1 MDVVNTLISF
11 LEEILNLIVNSAIL
25 LFEYIGVGVIILAG
39 IHGLIDC
46 VKQRPDTRLH
56 LAKGLALGLEF
67 KMGSEI
73 LRTVVLRSMDELL
86 IVAGIIALRAA
97 LTLLIHWEIKNEEQ
111 DSAQA
116 MSKVKLPDET
126 N

>member
-1 MDVVNTLISF
+1 MSF

>member
-1 MDVVNTLISF
+1 MISTCITL
-11 LEEILNLIVNSAIL
+11 LETVLNNIVNLAIL
-25 LFEYIGVGVIILAG
+25 FFEYVGVGVIVLAG

-46 VKQRPDTRLH
+46 IQNKPDTRLH

-73 LRTVVLRSMDELL
+73 LRTVVLRTMNELL

-97 LTLLIHWEIKNEEQ
+97 LTLLIHWEIKNEE
-111 DSAQA
+111 DDAINDNSG
-116 MSKVKLPDET
+116 SKQSEAEI
-126 N
+126 

>member
-1 MDVVNTLISF
+1 MDALITF
-11 LEEILNLIVNSAIL
+11 AETILNYFVSFAIL
-25 LFEYIGVGVIILAG
+25 LFEYVGVGIITLAG

-46 VKQRPDTRLH
+46 IRHRPEARLR

-97 LTLLIHWEIKNEEQ
+97 LTLLIHWEIKNEEIASEN
-111 DSAQA
+111 DAS
-116 MSKVKLPDET
+116 
-126 N
+126 